1 MKLNVERGLRKA
13 FMRRM
18 VSTPR
23 GRQHILSLM
32 VAAEEGDESGVFD
45 ALATRA
51 DDDELQKLV
60 RVHQEDERVHAQLYR
75 DCLTRTGLEYVTVP
89 DELMIIRRIG
99 REAGGVFAEGI
110 ASGNSEPLRTRA
122 DVMNTYALRL
132 AIEQRGVQQ
141 FPLIGAEFRHLGDH
155 QTADVFDRVTKDE
168 ARHVRYCKAIGRRYA
183 ESDAQWQ
190 QAVETFARI
199 EDRAFKA
206 VGITT
211 IAHALET
218 GLLDAPAGLRHLVL
232 VLRSINFYARWWF
245 SS

>member
-1 MKLNVERGLRKA
+1 MNLNVERRLRKS
-13 FMRRM
+13 FMRRL

-23 GRQHILSLM
+23 GREHVLSLM

-51 DDDELQKLV
+51 DDEELQKLV

-75 DCLTRTGLEYVTVP
+75 DCLARIGLRFVTVP

-99 REAGGVFAEGI
+99 REAGGVFAEGVE
-110 ASGNSEPLRTRA
+110 SGSSEPLRTRA
-122 DVMNTYALRL
+122 DVMNTYALLL

-141 FPLIGAEFRHLGDH
+141 FPVIGAEFRRLGDH
-155 QTADVFDRVTKDE
+155 ETADVFDRVAKDE

-183 ESDAQWQ
+183 EDDAQWAH
-190 QAVETFARI
+190 AVETFARI

-206 VGITT
+206 VGLTT

-218 GLLDAPAGLRHLVL
+218 GLLSDSRVVKGLGRAMRALDRQLH
-232 VLRSINFYARWWF
+232 AA
-245 SS
+245 

>member
-1 MKLNVERGLRKA
+1 MNLNVERRLRKS
-13 FMRRM
+13 FMRRL

-23 GRQHILSLM
+23 GREHVLSLM

-51 DDDELQKLV
+51 DDEELQKLV
-60 RVHQEDERVHAQLYR
+60 RLHQEDERVHAQLYR
-75 DCLTRTGLEYVTVP
+75 DCLTRIGLRFVTVP

-99 REAGGVFAEGI
+99 RAAGGVFAEGVE
-110 ASGNSEPLRTRA
+110 SGTSEPLRTRA
-122 DVMNTYALRL
+122 DVMNTYALLL

-141 FPLIGAEFRHLGDH
+141 FPVIGAEFRRLGDH
-155 QTADVFDRVTKDE
+155 ETADVFDRVAKDE

-183 ESDAQWQ
+183 EDDAQWAH
-190 QAVETFARI
+190 AVETFARI

-206 VGITT
+206 VGVTT

-218 GLLDAPAGLRHLVL
+218 GLLSDSRLAKGLGRAMRALDHQLAV
-232 VLRSINFYARWWF
+232 A
-245 SS
+245 